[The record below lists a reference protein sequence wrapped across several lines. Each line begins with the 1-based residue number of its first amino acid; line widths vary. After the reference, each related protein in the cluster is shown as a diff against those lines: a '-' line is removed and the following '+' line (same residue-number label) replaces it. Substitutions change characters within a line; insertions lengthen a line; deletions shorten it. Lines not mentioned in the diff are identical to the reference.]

1 MTELNKPNLNKKS
14 EKYIFKK
21 KLSLRRKSKS
31 KLLIESLLMMLFSF
45 FLIYINF
52 LIPDKVLLFKNL
64 LNTLNKSLFIV
75 LDLFSQLYQVFL
87 VLFMITSFI
96 FVIILIFGSFYRVL
110 KVMKRKTRQISFK

>member
-1 MTELNKPNLNKKS
+1 MTELNIPNLNKKS

-31 KLLIESLLMMLFSF
+31 KLLIESLFMMISSF
-45 FLIYINF
+45 FLVYINF
-52 LIPDKVLLFKNL
+52 LIPDNLLFKNL
-64 LNTLNKSLFIV
+64 LNTLNKSLFTV
-75 LDLFSQLYQVFL
+75 LDLFSHLYQVFL